1 MSCYVKR
8 MSLISILILIL
19 SQNSFAIER
28 EIFGIRLGEKL
39 DTSSFSKED
48 DSYPP
53 YIYVYKK
60 EISHDVFKTLKVS
73 TDIDDI
79 VISIDA
85 YSPFMQYDKCHV
97 KGIALAKYLA
107 EKYKKGRFSSDDYY
121 LSNNFFEKANERA
134 YGGCTESIRKTKSK
148 YRMFLLYGLE
158 DLTHHAKSKY
168 KRKIKEEAQKGKS
181 EFKGL

>member
-121 LSNNFFEKANERA
+121 LSNNFLKKLMNELMA
-134 YGGCTESIRKTKSK
+134 
-148 YRMFLLYGLE
+148 
-158 DLTHHAKSKY
+158 D
-168 KRKIKEEAQKGKS
+168 AQKALEKQKVNIGCSYCMAWKI
-181 EFKGL
+181 